1 MKKTWKID
9 IDCPNCAAKVERA
22 LQKLPGVVGASVN
35 YVQKKITLEAADDRF
50 EEVRKAAY
58 AKMKEIEPDAEIFFD
73 EAEEPSGTVCPC
85 GGHHHEDDDD
95 DEHEHHH
102 HHDGEECDDPA
113 CECHHHH
120 HHADD
125 VFSSWGKETP
135 KLYSKAALDDIL
147 AKLDSGDY
155 GRILRA
161 KGIVNGEG
169 GWLEFDYVPE
179 EHEVRAGHPDYTG
192 RLCVIGAELK
202 EDKLA
207 ELFGL

>member
-22 LQKLPGVVGASVN
+22 LQKLPGVVSVSLN

-73 EAEEPSGTVCPC
+73 EAEEPSGASCPC

-102 HHDGEECDDPA
+102 HHDGKCGCGHE
-113 CECHHHH
+113 HHHH
-120 HHADD
+120 DDDDDDDDHEHHEHSHEHGHEHGGANKGKKLMIR
-125 VFSSWGKETP
+125 VASAVALLALGLSLFSKVEKTFV
-135 KLYSKAALDDIL
+135 DT
-147 AKLDSGDY
+147 
-155 GRILRA
+155 
-161 KGIVNGEG
+161 V
-169 GWLEFDYVPE
+169 
-179 EHEVRAGHPDYTG
+179 
-192 RLCVIGAELK
+192 
-202 EDKLA
+202 
-207 ELFGL
+207 